1 MKKIMSFILS
11 FINCLMGVVPIL
23 SLLSI
28 FIVTITF
35 FLGTFVSGYINQI
48 SFVKIIF
55 LIINIFY
62 LIRLIKLRRNKMLIA
77 ELFSS
82 MLAIVAFFVDV
93 KFILLLFYVPISI
106 IILFTEEKFDRLRE
120 QINKNKATMAFFNF
134 FDFVY
139 IVVMYNLYHSIV
151 CKKIFSDVKI
161 PDNLLFPLTILI
173 FIIIVFLIP
182 LHRGLLSIFV
192 YRKSNGISLGHGKVL
207 WNTYIK
213 NYFSSI
219 VASFLYFGLIISQ
232 GSKELTI
239 IQIISIYVIPSLLN
253 IFFWSQFT
261 EQIDNGGVDRSDV
274 LAQWQG
280 FFIIGIS
287 LVIFDQIEADFIG
300 ILSWLLPVL
309 LPIFIGEIN
318 LLGPAEL
325 SNKEASLKM
334 RKHLYYLQIICFNTL
349 VVLNVIISKFTV
361 KIVDKNNYVIEV
373 NRAKEFIGS
382 VLQMIPNFDNLPNFL
397 LSILVSTILVL
408 ISFLIAMLISKMMIG
423 IFKRIY
429 LKNSEEY
436 FN

>member
-1 MKKIMSFILS
+1 MKKILS
-11 FINCLMGVVPIL
+11 FVNYLMGVVPIL

-28 FIVTITF
+28 IFVAITF
-35 FLGTFVSGYINQI
+35 FLGTFFSGCLNPN

-55 LIINIFY
+55 LIINIIY

-77 ELFSS
+77 EFFSS
-82 MLAIVAFFVDV
+82 TLAIFAFFVDV
-93 KFILLLFYVPISI
+93 KFLLLLFYVPITI
-106 IILFTEEKFDRLRE
+106 IVLFTEEKFDRLRE
-120 QINKNKATMAFFNF
+120 QINKNKATMAFFNI

-151 CKKIFSDVKI
+151 SQKIFSDVEI
-161 PDNLLFPLTILI
+161 PDNLVFPLTILI

-182 LHRGLLSIFV
+182 LPRGLVSICV
-192 YRKSNGISLGHGKVL
+192 YRKSNGISLGQGKVL
-207 WNTYIK
+207 WNTYII

-219 VASFLYFGLIISQ
+219 VASFLYLGLIISQ

-274 LAQWQG
+274 LAKWQG
-280 FFIIGIS
+280 FFIIGFS

-325 SNKEASLKM
+325 GNKEASLKM
-334 RKHLYYLQIICFNTL
+334 RKHLYYLQMICFNTL
-349 VVLNVIISKFTV
+349 VVLNIIISKFTD
-361 KIVDKNNYVIEV
+361 KIVDKDNHVIEV
-373 NRAKEFIGS
+373 NRAKEFIES
-382 VLQMIPNFDNLPNFL
+382 VLQMIPNFDNLPKFL
-397 LSILVSTILVL
+397 LSILVSMILVL
-408 ISFLIAMLISKMMIG
+408 ISFLTAMLISKMMIG